1 MAVTG
6 LGRGKD
12 EAALSGITTVGKA
25 GADGVTLR
33 DVRDLPEEEQGWGG
47 KAREAAWLRVLSF
60 SKAKS
65 MPEINVRVT

>member
-12 EAALSGITTVGKA
+12 EAALSRITTVGKA

-47 KAREAAWLRVLSF
+47 RHERQ
-60 SKAKS
+60 
-65 MPEINVRVT
+65 PG